1 MTKKLITL
9 LVLLSQ
15 VSFAQKDSHSQE
27 ILKSVSAKYK
37 TFKSVSATF
46 RLQIDD
52 KKAKTNQ
59 TQNGSILINGDKYNL
74 SITGQQIISDGK
86 TSWTYLKDANEVQVN
101 DAQNKA
107 DGISPT
113 NIFSIYEKG
122 FDSRFAEEKTE
133 GGKIFQFIDLKPLD
147 KGKPYFKIQLKI
159 NKAEKTIAGAT
170 VHNNNGSTITYTII
184 KFTPNPA
191 VKDTDFSFDAKR
203 YPGVEVV
210 DLR

>member
-1 MTKKLITL
+1 MTKKIIIF
-9 LVLLSQ
+9 LVLLTQ
-15 VSFAQKDSHSQE
+15 ISFAQKDNRSQE

-52 KKAKTNQ
+52 KKSKTNQ

-74 SITGQQIISDGK
+74 SITGQQ
-86 TSWTYLKDANEVQVN
+86 SWTYLKDANEVQVN
-101 DAQNKA
+101 DAQNKV

-133 GGKIFQFIDLKPLD
+133 GGKSFQYIDLKPLD

-159 NKAEKTIAGAT
+159 NKSEKTISGAT
-170 VHNNNGSTITYTII
+170 VHNNNGSIITYTIV

-191 VKDTDFSFDAKR
+191 VKDSDFSFDSKK

>member
-1 MTKKLITL
+1 MIF
-9 LVLLSQ
+9 LVLLTQ
-15 VSFAQKDSHSQE
+15 IAFAQKDSRSQE

-46 RLQIDD
+46 RLNIED

-74 SITGQQIISDGK
+74 SITGQQIISDGQ

-122 FDSRFAEEKTE
+122 FDSRFSEEKNE
-133 GGKIFQFIDLKPLD
+133 GGKAYQYIDLKPLE

-159 NKAEKTIAGAT
+159 NKTEKTIELLKDKLD
-170 VHNNNGSTITYTII
+170 II
-184 KFTPNPA
+184 FK
-191 VKDTDFSFDAKR
+191 
-203 YPGVEVV
+203 
-210 DLR
+210 